1 MQYVIS
7 PIIQACDA
15 MSGARPGRTP
25 NSPSN
30 MGKATKSAAMSKTA
44 FSGVTTT
51 HCSGKRRS
59 WPPASRRSG
68 SLGEKLTMEWLDA
81 LRPHLLALPNL
92 AKFAIIIAIIVGVP
106 ALARCLRVPELIALL
121 VFGVLLGPHVLGVY
135 GTNHPIVQFF
145 ADLGM
150 LMLMFTA
157 GLEIDINLFRRTQ
170 TRSIAFGVIT
180 TMVPLV
186 LGTAYGLA
194 SGYSMI
200 QSIVIGSLL
209 ASLVAAEH
217 R

>member
-1 MQYVIS
+1 
-7 PIIQACDA
+7 
-15 MSGARPGRTP
+15 
-25 NSPSN
+25 
-30 MGKATKSAAMSKTA
+30 
-44 FSGVTTT
+44 
-51 HCSGKRRS
+51 
-59 WPPASRRSG
+59 
-68 SLGEKLTMEWLDA
+68 MEWLDA

-106 ALARCLRVPELIALL
+106 ALARCLRIPELIALL

-145 ADLGM
+145 ADLGK

-170 TRSIAFGVIT
+170 TRSITFGVIT

-200 QSIVIGSLL
+200 
-209 ASLVAAEH
+209 
-217 R
+217 